1 MRRSKAMRNK
11 TMRKIVTTFAALG
24 CALVVGSA
32 ALAEGPVE
40 AVVEDAAAVTG
51 AAVDTAVGTAG
62 AANGVAAHTAVIG
75 TEVGVGTAAV
85 GTEAAAD
92 TAGAGAAAAG
102 ATRAQVWEPRLAP
115 PKPYA
120 TPSALGRAS
129 SQTT

>member
-1 MRRSKAMRNK
+1 MRTT

-24 CALVVGSA
+24 CVFVVGSA

-40 AVVEDAAAVTG
+40 AVVEDAATVSGGAFGTAIDGTIDTVG
-51 AAVDTAVGTAG
+51 AAT
-62 AANGVAAHTAVIG
+62 GVAADTAVIG

-102 ATRAQVWEPRLAP
+102 ATAGAGVGAAVGTAEATRDIVSPRP
-115 PKPYA
+115 DNK
-120 TPSALGRAS
+120 
-129 SQTT
+129 